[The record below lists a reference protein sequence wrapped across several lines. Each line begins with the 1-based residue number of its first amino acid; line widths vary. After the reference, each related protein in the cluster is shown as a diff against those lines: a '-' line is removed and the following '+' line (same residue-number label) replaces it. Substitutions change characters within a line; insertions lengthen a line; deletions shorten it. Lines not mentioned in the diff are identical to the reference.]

1 MTPGENALSRIKSRL
16 RRRKIDGFIIAD
28 RADVRYLSGFSGSSG
43 FLFLSGGG
51 DYLLTDFRYREQAKK
66 QSPGFILDASCKNPV
81 EKLKDIMLGGRVKT
95 AAFEAECL
103 TYRFY
108 RKLAS
113 GLAPARLEPVDGWVR
128 KLRAVKTPGEIR
140 KIKASCRAADRAMA
154 HLKVF
159 IRPGAREI
167 ELEAELLYYV
177 KKTEGADL
185 SFPPIIISG
194 ERTSLPH
201 GRPSGKKIAPGDFVL
216 VDFGVRLDGYCS
228 DLTRTFCAGRM
239 TEEKKRLYKTVLS
252 TQTSAI
258 ERLVPGQTA
267 GAVFAR
273 SRRELRRAGYD
284 LRHGLGHGVG
294 LRVHEEPSV
303 SASSG
308 TKLKENMVFTVEPG
322 DYLAGRFGV
331 RIEDIVLMKP
341 GGVEVLTGSPK
352 RRNNI

>member
-1 MTPGENALSRIKSRL
+1 MKAGENALSAIKSRL
-16 RRRKIDGFIIAD
+16 RRRKLDGFIVFD

-51 DYLLTDFRYREQAKK
+51 DYLLTDFRYHEQAEKE
-66 QSPGFILDASCKNPV
+66 SPGFILDSSCKNPV
-81 EKLKDIMLGGRVKT
+81 EKLKGIMTGGRVKT
-95 AAFEAECL
+95 AAFESECL

-113 GLAPARLEPVDGWVR
+113 ELAPARLEPADGWVR
-128 KLRAVKTPGEIR
+128 KLRAVKTPGEVR

-154 HLKVF
+154 HLKGF
-159 IRPGAREI
+159 IRPGAGEI

-201 GRPSGKKIAPGDFVL
+201 GRPSTKKINPGDFVL

-239 TEEKKRLYKTVLS
+239 TEEKKRLYETVLS
-252 TQTSAI
+252 TQTSCI
-258 ERLVPGQTA
+258 EGLRPGQRA

-273 SRRELRRAGYD
+273 SRGELRLEGYD
-284 LRHGLGHGVG
+284 LLHGLGHGVG
-294 LRVHEEPSV
+294 LRVHELPSV
-303 SASSG
+303 SASSAW
-308 TKLKENMVFTVEPG
+308 KLKENMVFTVEPG
-322 DYLAGRFGV
+322 AYIAGRFGV

-341 GGVEVLTGSPK
+341 GGVEVLTGAPK
-352 RRNNI
+352 RRNRI